1 MWSVFLKKNY
11 SAKISGRVLCCLYVL
26 KKFPVWVILMSDA
39 LTLKEKREFSRAYK
53 RGRAFVSPLLVTYII
68 KNNSNNLR
76 YGITT
81 GKKIGKAVQ
90 RNRARRV
97 IRAAFYML
105 EGDIKKG
112 YDIVFVARGKTPYV
126 KSTDVL
132 SCMQSHFKSAGLI
145 IKED

>member
-1 MWSVFLKKNY
+1 
-11 SAKISGRVLCCLYVL
+11 
-26 KKFPVWVILMSDA
+26 MSDA

-53 RGRAFVSPLLVTYII
+53 RGRSFVSPLLVTYVI

-76 YGITT
+76 YGITA

-105 EGDIKKG
+105 EGNLKQG

-126 KSTDVL
+126 KSTDIL
-132 SCMQSHFKSAGLI
+132 SCMKKSFENCGI
-145 IKED
+145 DY

>member
-1 MWSVFLKKNY
+1 
-11 SAKISGRVLCCLYVL
+11 
-26 KKFPVWVILMSDA
+26 MSDA

-53 RGRAFVSPLLVTYII
+53 RGRSFVSPLLVTYVI

-105 EGDIKKG
+105 EGNLKQG
-112 YDIVFVARGKTPYV
+112 YDCLCCQRQNSLCKKHGSFKLYA
-126 KSTDVL
+126 KSFENCGIDY
-132 SCMQSHFKSAGLI
+132 
-145 IKED
+145 

>member
-1 MWSVFLKKNY
+1 
-11 SAKISGRVLCCLYVL
+11 
-26 KKFPVWVILMSDA
+26 MSDA

-53 RGRAFVSPLLVTYII
+53 RGRSFVSPLLVTYVI

-105 EGDIKKG
+105 EGNLKQG

-126 KSTDVL
+126 KSTEVL
-132 SCMQSHFKSAGLI
+132 SCLQSHLKTAGLI
-145 IKED
+145 IED